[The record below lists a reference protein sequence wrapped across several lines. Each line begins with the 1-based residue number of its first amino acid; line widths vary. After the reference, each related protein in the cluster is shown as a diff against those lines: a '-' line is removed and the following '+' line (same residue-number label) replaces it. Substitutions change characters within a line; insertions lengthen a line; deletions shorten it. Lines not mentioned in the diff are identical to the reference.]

1 MSEEK
6 DDDEKKDQVS
16 DAWSGLDAEGGDDA
30 PEDKLDFLDA
40 LSEEL
45 SEDADRIEAFA
56 DLSPSD
62 AAQQISSELQGDEHA
77 SASQAEQGGSKD
89 DETTHASDDDVADWL
104 SEQVADATD
113 GVAEHSSVE
122 PAEET
127 PSVMSQAHSQID
139 SEGKEV
145 LDGSNEHDGDHEG
158 AVSSIEV
165 QEHSFEGVGEAG
177 SSESDTTNSSE
188 PVDEADA
195 IAGWLDTSAN
205 DSAVHEQVTDIDL
218 ADGKETDLSGEGF
231 GQDEDGLSDGTLENL
246 KVDSEGSESVA
257 APESMDDFNVA
268 FDGGGDSASTVSLSE
283 ADVATALG
291 KGNAK
296 RKSKVGVLGPV
307 LGGVLS
313 IPVVFLILLGVLWGT
328 GRDPIQMR
336 SWLPSILLPAMSDE
350 REVVANEGPSLDDIS
365 EQGSPSSGEEVP
377 ENPVEKTSSTDQS
390 SDESAGDGELL
401 AAEQPSDNLENAHS
415 PEDSSMDNIITG
427 NDSPN
432 SPAGGSDVPSTINGG
447 PDSIAMINEPS
458 PVSLED
464 PLLAVPPEMPSL
476 TVPSPVEVAVVN
488 PTIPISAPE
497 IVSPQAISPPE
508 PQALDYSSLE
518 DAVESALLSMAQA
531 RETLDGDEADHR
543 RALVFW
549 YKDLARV
556 GEEFA
561 ILEAQAS
568 DSGRIVDDIPDSIT
582 TLYESLG
589 SADVLDAPLKRL
601 CRNWVDY
608 SKRPDEGVLLIG
620 MLDNSR
626 EVGPFWNSILS
637 LEMFDGSMREVLVIS
652 RRKPRAAIGERVAVA
667 GIVFS
672 ENSVWA
678 ADCGPL
684 HVSAGSVPPSP
695 EADEKSTVQ
704 FEDPFGE
711 NPF

>member
-1 MSEEK
+1 M
-6 DDDEKKDQVS
+6 
-16 DAWSGLDAEGGDDA
+16 
-30 PEDKLDFLDA
+30 
-40 LSEEL
+40 
-45 SEDADRIEAFA
+45 
-56 DLSPSD
+56 
-62 AAQQISSELQGDEHA
+62 
-77 SASQAEQGGSKD
+77 
-89 DETTHASDDDVADWL
+89 
-104 SEQVADATD
+104 
-113 GVAEHSSVE
+113 
-122 PAEET
+122 
-127 PSVMSQAHSQID
+127 
-139 SEGKEV
+139 
-145 LDGSNEHDGDHEG
+145 
-158 AVSSIEV
+158 
-165 QEHSFEGVGEAG
+165 
-177 SSESDTTNSSE
+177 
-188 PVDEADA
+188 
-195 IAGWLDTSAN
+195 
-205 DSAVHEQVTDIDL
+205 
-218 ADGKETDLSGEGF
+218 
-231 GQDEDGLSDGTLENL
+231 
-246 KVDSEGSESVA
+246 
-257 APESMDDFNVA
+257 
-268 FDGGGDSASTVSLSE
+268 
-283 ADVATALG
+283 
-291 KGNAK
+291 
-296 RKSKVGVLGPV
+296 
-307 LGGVLS
+307 
-313 IPVVFLILLGVLWGT
+313 
-328 GRDPIQMR
+328 
-336 SWLPSILLPAMSDE
+336 
-350 REVVANEGPSLDDIS
+350 
-365 EQGSPSSGEEVP
+365 
-377 ENPVEKTSSTDQS
+377 
-390 SDESAGDGELL
+390 L
-401 AAEQPSDNLENAHS
+401 AAEQPSDNLENSHS

-508 PQALDYSSLE
+508 PPALDYSSLE

-672 ENSVWA
+672 QNSVWA